1 MKSSKIDIL
10 HIVYS
15 LNTGGMENGVVNL
28 INNSSKDDFNHK
40 VCCINI
46 SGAAAKRLNHNIE
59 IFEFEKQD
67 GHSWFFIF
75 RLARFIKKEAPDI
88 VHTRT
93 WGAIDGIVAAKL
105 AKVPI
110 IIHGEH
116 GWVIDDPCGRNIK
129 RLLIRKVLSFWV
141 NHYVAVSKDIA
152 RWLVNLVGIKRSRIT
167 EIINGVDTERFCP
180 RNKKDVRRMLG
191 FSQDNFIIG
200 TVGRLD
206 PIKDQSLLLQAFA
219 YLNHDKKNLR
229 LVLVGDGPE
238 KRNLE
243 SMRKRL
249 PCGDRVVFLGERDDV
264 DKILFAF
271 DLFVLPSRNEG
282 ISNTILEAMAT
293 GLPVIATN
301 VGGNPELIQHRH
313 TGLLFPLSDCHA
325 LVDALNF
332 YIEQNPYTIEIHGRN
347 ARERAV
353 RDFSLKRMVIQ
364 YEKLYKTLYDKKTKE
379 FHR

>member
-1 MKSSKIDIL
+1 MKSSPIDVL

-15 LNTGGMENGVVNL
+15 LNTGGMENGIVNI
-28 INNSSKDDFNHK
+28 INNSNIDDFDHK
-40 VCCINI
+40 VCCINV
-46 SGAAAKRLNHNIE
+46 SGAAAKRLKHNIK
-59 IFEFEKQD
+59 IFEFEKKD

-152 RWLVNLVGIKRSRIT
+152 RWLVNLVGVKRSSIT
-167 EIINGVDTERFCP
+167 EIINGVDTDRFCSLKKLYI
-180 RNKKDVRRMLG
+180 RNTLGYGKDEI
-191 FSQDNFIIG
+191 IIG

-206 PIKDQSLLLQAFA
+206 PIKDQRLLLQAFS
-219 YLNHDKKNLR
+219 YLKHEKKNLC

-238 KRNLE
+238 KQNLE
-243 SMRKRL
+243 SVRKRL

-264 DKILFAF
+264 DKILSAF

-293 GLPVIATN
+293 GLPVIATD
-301 VGGNPELIQHRH
+301 VGGNPELVKHGH
-313 TGLLFPLSDCHA
+313 TGLLFPPGGCQA

-332 YIEQNPYTIEIHGRN
+332 YIEQNPHMIEIHGQN
-347 ARERAV
+347 ARDRAV
-353 RDFSLKRMVIQ
+353 REFSLKRMVKE
-364 YEKLYKTLYDKKTKE
+364 YETLYKSLY
-379 FHR
+379 FNM